1 MIIQD
6 ILIFKIKKEAT
17 KQTMKKFLL
26 FVVSLVIVFN
36 TVQAQKVK
44 FASPD
49 MKKLTKELTGKNSGV
64 YERLMQRYNNN
75 DTLLS
80 LHDYHLLYYG
90 SALKQSYNPVADS
103 PLRDS
108 LNAAISKNQSG
119 NADFTKIRSI
129 STQILQQFPFDIR
142 TLDPAIYACRMLNM
156 SKEASALEFRMGRII
171 ETIYNSG
178 DGLTEDTPFH
188 IVSTANELDMIM
200 ALGFSPSSTSAVQA
214 GNLRYWKVKENEFG
228 VTGFYFKVV
237 SR

>member
-1 MIIQD
+1 MKRTLFIT
-6 ILIFKIKKEAT
+6 ILLALGISMA
-17 KQTMKKFLL
+17 
-26 FVVSLVIVFN
+26 
-36 TVQAQKVK
+36 QAQKPK
-44 FASPD
+44 YAIPD
-49 MKKLTKELTGKNSGV
+49 IKKLNKELTGKNSGV
-64 YERLMQRYNNN
+64 YERLMQRYKNN

-90 SALKQSYNPVADS
+90 SALKDSYNPVADS

-119 NADFTKIRSI
+119 KADFAKIRKI
-129 STQILQQFPFDIR
+129 SGQILEQLPFDIR
-142 TLDPAIYACRMLNM
+142 TLDPAIYADRMLDM
-156 SKEASALEFRMGRII
+156 SKEASALEFKMGRII

-237 SR
+237 TR